1 MTDRFWT
8 SEEYDEQAHQ
18 LYDRGDLEGALETL
32 KEGLALYPNAVELYI
47 GLGYAR
53 LGREEFAWARAAFQ
67 KALLL
72 DPEHEDGR
80 VGLGEVL
87 LRLGRHP
94 QALQLFHSV
103 SEMGFGDDVELM
115 LTMGRALYRE
125 GLYEPA
131 RDLFQQLASARPD
144 SAEAVAS
151 VGYSLH
157 RLGDEVGAARH
168 LRRALR
174 ISPDLL
180 EARVYLGHILY
191 ERGDGEA
198 ALREFE
204 RIPPMEHWD
213 LLALHRILDLKAA
226 TLEGGADDSGLDP
239 WRIRLEE
246 LDAWED
252 DPTERLLAE
261 IEARVLGQDPLWRIQ
276 DESQLELFE
285 RIGDSPSLSG
295 EVEVRLPGGSRYRG
309 SWSEVVR
316 QMRDEAGFS
325 HERLDAFMRR
335 LAEGWHEQSGV
346 RVPFSHPERFLQ
358 AAADAGLLRL
368 EILP

>member
-32 KEGLALYPNAVELYI
+32 KEGLALYPNAVELYV

-53 LGREEFAWARAAFQ
+53 LGREEFAWARAAFHQ
-67 KALLL
+67 ALLL

-87 LRLGRHP
+87 LRLGRQE

-103 SEMGFGDDVELM
+103 AEMGFSDDVELM

-125 GLYEPA
+125 GRFEDS
-131 RDLFQQLASARPD
+131 RDFFQRLASARPD
-144 SAEAVAS
+144 SADAVAS
-151 VGYSLH
+151 VGYALH

-174 ISPDLL
+174 IAPDLW

-191 ERGDGEA
+191 ERGDGDG

-204 RIPPMEHWD
+204 RIPPQEHWD
-213 LLALHRILDLKAA
+213 LLALHRIVDLKAP
-226 TLEGGADDSGLDP
+226 TLEEGMDDPGLDP
-239 WRIRLEE
+239 WRIRIEE
-246 LDAWED
+246 LDAWEE

-285 RIGDSPSLSG
+285 RMAEAPAGTG
-295 EVEVRLPGGSRYRG
+295 EVEVRLLSGARYRG
-309 SWSEVVR
+309 SWTEVVR
-316 QMRDEAGFS
+316 QMRDDAGFS
-325 HERLDAFMRR
+325 HERLDAYMRR
-335 LAEGWHEQSGV
+335 MAESWHEQAGI

-358 AAADAGLLRL
+358 AAAAAGLLRL
-368 EILP
+368 ELLP